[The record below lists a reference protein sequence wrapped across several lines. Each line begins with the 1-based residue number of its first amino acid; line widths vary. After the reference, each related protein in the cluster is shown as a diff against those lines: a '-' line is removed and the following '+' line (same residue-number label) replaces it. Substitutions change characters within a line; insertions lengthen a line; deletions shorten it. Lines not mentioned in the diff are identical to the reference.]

1 MAKIKEFFSRIQIT
15 YRRSGNSVKIMV
27 IVAIVLCMGALITL
41 RLSMNDLKNR
51 TEDLRQTA
59 AELEEANVDLRE
71 DIDQLGSMQSIV
83 EIAEDE
89 LDLVQPGTVIFKP
102 ES

>member
-1 MAKIKEFFSRIQIT
+1 MAKIGEFISRIRFT
-15 YRRSGNSVKIMV
+15 YRRSSSLTKVVV
-27 IVAIVLCMGALITL
+27 IVTIILCMGALTAL
-41 RLSMNDLKNR
+41 RLSMNDLEKR

-59 AELEEANVDLRE
+59 ANLEEANVDLQE

-89 LDLVQPGTVIFKP
+89 LDLVQPGTVIFQP
-102 ES
+102 EP

>member
-15 YRRSGNSVKIMV
+15 YRRSINGVKIMV

-89 LDLVQPGTVIFKP
+89 LDLVQPGTVIFNP

>member
-1 MAKIKEFFSRIQIT
+1 MAKIKQFFGRIQLT
-15 YRRSGNSVKIMV
+15 YRRSGNPTKIVV

-41 RLSMNDLKNR
+41 RLSMRDLENR
-51 TEDLRQTA
+51 TGALRQAA
-59 AELEEANVDLRE
+59 AELVEENENLRE
-71 DIDQLGSMQSIV
+71 DIDQLGSIQSVV

-89 LDLVQPGTVIFKP
+89 LGLVQPGTVIIEP

>member
-1 MAKIKEFFSRIQIT
+1 MAKIKKYFSRIQLT
-15 YRRSGNSVKIMV
+15 YQRSGNATKIVV

-41 RLSMNDLKNR
+41 RLSMRDLENR
-51 TEDLRQTA
+51 TGALRQAA
-59 AELEEANVDLRE
+59 AELVEENENLRE
-71 DIDQLGSMQSIV
+71 DIDQLGSIQSVV

-89 LDLVQPGTVIFKP
+89 LGLVQPGTVIIKP

>member
-15 YRRSGNSVKIMV
+15 YRRIGNGDKIMV